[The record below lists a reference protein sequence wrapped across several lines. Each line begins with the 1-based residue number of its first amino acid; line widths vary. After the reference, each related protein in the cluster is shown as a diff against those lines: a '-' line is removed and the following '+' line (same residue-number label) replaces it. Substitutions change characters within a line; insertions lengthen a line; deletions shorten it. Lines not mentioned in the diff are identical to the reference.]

1 MVVPKGLFVQVPEEM
16 ERLYAHVGAI
26 QSPFQETPEV
36 LQSISVNLA
45 IYIFPRWPISPADAS
60 ALEHDR
66 FKDLKRA
73 THHDLG
79 FYTDVLLR
87 QSLHKEKMEF
97 LYAHAIR

>member
-1 MVVPKGLFVQVPEEM
+1 MANKV
-16 ERLYAHVGAI
+16 
-26 QSPFQETPEV
+26 
-36 LQSISVNLA
+36 
-45 IYIFPRWPISPADAS
+45 ADAS